1 MRFPCGEIFRSKE
14 GIVRYII
21 SLCIILSI
29 IACGS
34 ESPRKTY
41 SAYKD
46 GEILVKFSSG
56 EYETRKS
63 DTHRLLGAEVM
74 KRIGRGGIERVKLP
88 EGMSVEMAIKTYEA
102 TPGVEYAE
110 PNYMV
115 KATVIPDDARF
126 TEQWGLHNAGQTVKG
141 VTGTTGAD
149 IKAPEAWDITH
160 GSSGF
165 IVAVIDTGVD
175 ENHPDLTG
183 NLMAG
188 HDFVDNDSKPDD
200 LSGHGTHVAG
210 IIGAFG
216 NNAIGVAGINWSV
229 KIMPLKVLDQN
240 GDGTIFDVIEAIDY
254 AAAHNA
260 RVVNMSLSG
269 PDFSQSLYSSIG
281 SYPDILFVA
290 AAGNGGDDQTG
301 DNNDSSLFAEYP
313 ASFDLP
319 NILSVAATDQN
330 DNLARFSNYGSTS
343 VDVAAP
349 GVDILSTV
357 PSFIAGLTYSGAY
370 KVVYFSFGFE
380 GINGVNMR
388 RAVMKRVLDFH
399 GISQSDTILLVD
411 DDGGDTYETF
421 FIQALQS
428 LGYSF
433 DSHVVPPRGDGP
445 NAAILNQYKLII
457 WFTGDEYVD
466 TLRPG
471 DQINL
476 QTYLNNGGR
485 IFITGQDIGY
495 DVGSDGFYQNYLHAL
510 YLTDDANGAFY
521 TGLNY
526 FNGLSIEFP
535 VNTGDGAR
543 NQIAIDAV
551 NPLDS
556 SAAFYIHYDDAYQFF
571 RGTSMATPMVSGIAA
586 LVGSYHD
593 GFSADQIKAALMV
606 SVDAKQSLQG
616 KIVTGGRINA
626 FKALTSLIAPSDL
639 VAKAQSER
647 NVILTWKDNSN
658 GENGFSVERKES
670 GKQFSEIASVLSN
683 QMTYPDNS
691 VKAGRTYTYRVRALY
706 SANSSGYSNE
716 ATVTLPGQV
725 ASGGGGGGGGCT
737 VGSVQNGQTVF
748 MDTMVFFLPA
758 MVIWIIRRVKKI
770 RIQGF
775 ESRRG

>member
-14 GIVRYII
+14 GMMRYII
-21 SLCIILSI
+21 SVCIILSI

-34 ESPRKTY
+34 DSPRRTY
-41 SAYKD
+41 SAYKA
-46 GEILVKFSSG
+46 GEILVKFKAG
-56 EYETRKS
+56 VYEMRSS
-63 DTHRLLGAEVM
+63 DTHRLIGAEVI
-74 KRIGRGGIERVKLP
+74 KRVGRRGVERVKLP

-126 TEQWGLHNAGQTVKG
+126 PEQWGLHNAGQSVNG
-141 VTGTTGAD
+141 VTGTAGAD
-149 IKAPEAWDITH
+149 IKASEAWEITH

-175 ENHPDLTG
+175 KNHPDLAG

-188 HDFVDNDSKPDD
+188 HDFVDDDSEPDD

-210 IIGAFG
+210 IIGASG
-216 NNAIGVAGINWSV
+216 NNVTGVAGINWSV
-229 KIMPLKVLDQN
+229 KIMPLRVLDHN
-240 GDGTIFDVIEAIDY
+240 GDGTIADVIEAIDY
-254 AAAHNA
+254 AAEHNA
-260 RVVNMSLSG
+260 RVVNMSFSG
-269 PDFSQSLYSSIG
+269 PDFAQSLYGSIG
-281 SYPDILFVA
+281 SYPEILFVA
-290 AAGNGGDDQTG
+290 AAGNGGDDQMG
-301 DNNDSSLFAEYP
+301 DNNDSTLFAEYP

-330 DNLARFSNYGSTS
+330 DNLARFSNYGSIS

-349 GVDILSTV
+349 GVDILSTI
-357 PSFIAGLTYSGAY
+357 PSFIAGVTYSGAY
-370 KVVYFSFGFE
+370 RVVYFSFGFE

-388 RAVMKRVLDFH
+388 RDVMKRVLDFH

-411 DDGGDTYETF
+411 DDRGDTYETF
-421 FIQALQS
+421 YIQALQS

-433 DSHVVPPRGDGP
+433 DSFSVAPFNDGP
-445 NAAILNQYKLII
+445 AVSALNQYKLVI

-495 DVGSDGFYQNYLHAL
+495 DVGSDDFYQNYLHAL
-510 YLTDDANGAFY
+510 YVTDDANGAGY
-521 TGLNY
+521 TGVNH
-526 FNGLSIEFP
+526 FNGLSIELP
-535 VNTGDGAR
+535 VNTGDGAG

-586 LVGSYHD
+586 LVGSHY
-593 GFSADQIKAALMV
+593 GGLNADQIKGVLLG

-616 KIVTGGRINA
+616 KLVTGGRINA
-626 FKALTSLIAPSDL
+626 YKALTSLIPPTNLTA
-639 VAKAQSER
+639 AAQSET
-647 NVILTWKDNSN
+647 NVMLTWTDNAN
-658 GENGFSVERKES
+658 GEIGFSVERKES
-670 GKQFSEIASVLSN
+670 GNQFSEITAISSN
-683 QMTYPDNS
+683 QTTYSDNS
-691 VKAGRTYTYRVRALY
+691 VKAGTTYTYRVRAFNDAAF
-706 SANSSGYSNE
+706 SAYTND
-716 ATVTLPGQV
+716 AVVTVPGTKK
-725 ASGGGGGGGGCT
+725 SGGGGGGGCT
-737 VGSVQNGQTVF
+737 VGVIRNGQTAF
-748 MDTMVFFLPA
+748 ADMMVLFLPVT
-758 MVIWIIRRVKKI
+758 VIWIIRRVNKS
-770 RIQGF
+770 RVQGF
-775 ESRRG
+775 KASRG

>member
-1 MRFPCGEIFRSKE
+1 MMRG
-14 GIVRYII
+14 
-21 SLCIILSI
+21 
-29 IACGS
+29 
-34 ESPRKTY
+34 
-41 SAYKD
+41 
-46 GEILVKFSSG
+46 
-56 EYETRKS
+56 
-63 DTHRLLGAEVM
+63 
-74 KRIGRGGIERVKLP
+74 
-88 EGMSVEMAIKTYEA
+88 
-102 TPGVEYAE
+102 
-110 PNYMV
+110 
-115 KATVIPDDARF
+115 F
-126 TEQWGLHNAGQTVKG
+126 TEQWGLHNAGQTANG
-141 VTGTTGAD
+141 VTGTAGAD
-149 IKAPEAWDITH
+149 IKASEAWDITH

-188 HDFVDNDSKPDD
+188 HDFVDNDSEPDD

-210 IIGAFG
+210 IIGASG

-229 KIMPLKVLDQN
+229 KIMPLRVLDHN
-240 GDGTIFDVIEAIDY
+240 GDGTIADVIEAIDY

-260 RVVNMSLSG
+260 RVVNMSFSG

-290 AAGNGGDDQTG
+290 AAGNGGDDQIG
-301 DNNDSSLFAEYP
+301 DNNDSTLFAEYP

-330 DNLARFSNYGSTS
+330 DNLARFSNYGSIS

-349 GVDILSTV
+349 GVDILSTI
-357 PSFIAGLTYSGAY
+357 PSFIAGVTYSGAY

-399 GISQSDTILLVD
+399 GMTHNDTILLVD
-411 DDGGDTYETF
+411 DDRGDTYETF
-421 FIQALQS
+421 YIQALQS

-433 DSHVVPPRGDGP
+433 DSFSVAPFNDGP
-445 NAAILNQYKLII
+445 AVSALNQYKLVI

-466 TLRPG
+466 TLRLG

-495 DVGSDGFYQNYLHAL
+495 DVGSDDFYQNYLHAL
-510 YLTDDANGAFY
+510 YVTDDANGAVY
-521 TGLNY
+521 TGVNH
-526 FNGLSIEFP
+526 FNGLSIELP
-535 VNTGDGAR
+535 VNTGDGAG

-586 LVGSYHD
+586 LVGSHY
-593 GFSADQIKAALMV
+593 GGLNADQIKGVLLG

-616 KIVTGGRINA
+616 KLVTGGRINA
-626 FKALTSLIAPSDL
+626 YKALTSLIPPTNLTA
-639 VAKAQSER
+639 AAQSET
-647 NVILTWKDNSN
+647 NVMLTWTDNAN

-670 GKQFSEIASVLSN
+670 GNQFSEITTIPSN
-683 QMTYPDNS
+683 QTTYSDNS
-691 VKAGRTYTYRVRALY
+691 VKAGTTYTYRVRAFNDAAF
-706 SANSSGYSNE
+706 SAYTNE
-716 ATVTLPGQV
+716 AVVTVPGTKK
-725 ASGGGGGGGGCT
+725 SGGGGGGGCT
-737 VGSVQNGQTVF
+737 VGVVRNGQTAF
-748 MDTMVFFLPA
+748 ADTMVLFLPVT
-758 MVIWIIRRVKKI
+758 VIWLIRRVNKS
-770 RIQGF
+770 RVQGF
-775 ESRRG
+775 KDSRG